1 MHQNR
6 VNWITQAMI
15 LHFVNSLKI
24 FDTATDLSEAI
35 SIHRTDPSENDDSAL
50 TSKRPALIR

>member
-1 MHQNR
+1 MHQYR
-6 VNWITQAMI
+6 VNWLTQAMI

-35 SIHRTDPSENDDSAL
+35 SIHRTDPSQNDDSTLAA
-50 TSKRPALIR
+50 KRPALLR